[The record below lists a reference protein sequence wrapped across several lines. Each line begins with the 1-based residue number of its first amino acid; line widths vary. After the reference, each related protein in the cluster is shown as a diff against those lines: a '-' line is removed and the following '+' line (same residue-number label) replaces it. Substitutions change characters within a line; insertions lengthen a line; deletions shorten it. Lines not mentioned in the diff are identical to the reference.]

1 MNGAPGEFGLIRRY
15 FAPLAAGEPGALGL
29 GDDAA
34 VIEPAD
40 GHSLVV
46 TADTIAEGVHFLPDD
61 PPDQIARKALRV
73 NLSDLAAMGAAPRA
87 YTLALALGRDRDEN
101 WVAAFASGL
110 ADDQQRFGVTLI
122 GGDTVAAPGA
132 TTLSV
137 TAVGEVGEGRELTRG
152 GARAGDDIWVSG
164 TIGDAGLGLR
174 VLRDELSIG
183 DESLD
188 AAAISAYRLP
198 EPRIALGTAL
208 FGLATGTID
217 VSDGLAADLG
227 HICEQSSTGA
237 VIELPAVP
245 LSEFGARLAADDP
258 AWPARLITDGDDYE
272 LLFSAP
278 PVAEGEINALAE
290 RLALRITRIG
300 AIEPGSEVR
309 VLDHA
314 GNSTEIGPAGY
325 RHFRFDR

>member
-1 MNGAPGEFGLIRRY
+1 MNGAPGEFDLIRRY

-34 VIEPAD
+34 AIKPAD
-40 GHSLVV
+40 GHSFVV

-87 YTLALALGRDRDEN
+87 YTLALALGRDRNET
-101 WVAAFASGL
+101 WVADFASGL

-132 TTLSV
+132 TTLNV
-137 TAVGEVGEGRELTRG
+137 TAIGEVGEGRELTRE

-174 VLRDELSIG
+174 VLRDGLSIG
-183 DESLD
+183 DDSLD

-198 EPRIALGTAL
+198 EPRIALGNAL
-208 FGLATGTID
+208 LGLATGAID

-227 HICEQSSTGA
+227 HICERSSTGA

-258 AWPARLITDGDDYE
+258 AWLTRLITGGDDYE

-278 PVAEGEINALAE
+278 PAAEGEIGALAE

-300 AIEPGSEVR
+300 AMEPGSGLR

-314 GNSTEIGPAGY
+314 GNSTEIGAAGY
-325 RHFRFDR
+325 RHF

>member
-1 MNGAPGEFGLIRRY
+1 MNGAPGEFDLIRRY

-34 VIEPAD
+34 VIKPAD
-40 GHSLVV
+40 GHSFVV

-61 PPDQIARKALRV
+61 PPDQIAKKALRV
-73 NLSDLAAMGAAPRA
+73 NLSDLASMGAAPRA
-87 YTLALALGRDRDEN
+87 YTLALALGRGRDEK

-132 TTLSV
+132 TTLNV
-137 TAVGEVGEGRELTRG
+137 TAIGEVGEGRELTRG

-174 VLRDELSIG
+174 VLRDELSI
-183 DESLD
+183 DDASLN

-198 EPRIALGTAL
+198 EPRIALGNGL

-217 VSDGLAADLG
+217 VSDGLVADLG

-237 VIELPAVP
+237 VVESPAVP
-245 LSEFGARLAADDP
+245 LSEIGVRLAADDP
-258 AWPARLITDGDDYE
+258 AWLTRLITGGDDYE

-278 PVAEGEINALAE
+278 PVAESEISALAE
-290 RLALRITRIG
+290 QLALPYNQDRRHRTR
-300 AIEPGSEVR
+300 ERTSR
-309 VLDHA
+309 
-314 GNSTEIGPAGY
+314 T
-325 RHFRFDR
+325 

>member
-1 MNGAPGEFGLIRRY
+1 MQSDMNGRPDEFDLIRRY

-87 YTLALALGRDRDEN
+87 YTLALALGRDRDEK

-137 TAVGEVGEGRELTRG
+137 TAIGEVGAGRELTRG

-174 VLRDELSIG
+174 VLRDGLSTG
-183 DESLD
+183 DDSLD

-208 FGLATGTID
+208 FGLATGAVD
-217 VSDGLAADLG
+217 VSDGLATDLG

-245 LSEFGARLAADDP
+245 LSEIGARLAADDP
-258 AWPARLITDGDDYE
+258 AWPARLITGGDDYE

-278 PVAEGEINALAE
+278 PAAESEISALAE
-290 RLALRITRIG
+290 RLELRIARIG
-300 AIEPGSEVR
+300 AIEPGSELR

-314 GNSTEIGPAGY
+314 GNSIEIGSAGY
-325 RHFRFDR
+325 RHF

>member
-1 MNGAPGEFGLIRRY
+1 MNSAPGEFDLIRRY

-34 VIEPAD
+34 VIKPAD
-40 GHSLVV
+40 GHSFVV

-61 PPDQIARKALRV
+61 PPDQIAKKALRV
-73 NLSDLAAMGAAPRA
+73 NLSDLASMGAAPRA
-87 YTLALALGRDRDEN
+87 YTLALALGRDRDEK

-132 TTLSV
+132 TTLNV
-137 TAVGEVGEGRELTRG
+137 TAIGEVGEGRELTRG

-183 DESLD
+183 DASLN

-198 EPRIALGTAL
+198 EPRIALGNAL

-217 VSDGLAADLG
+217 VSDGLVADLG

-237 VIELPAVP
+237 VVESPAVP
-245 LSEFGARLAADDP
+245 LSEIGVRLAADDP
-258 AWPARLITDGDDYE
+258 AWLTRLITGGDDYE

-278 PVAEGEINALAE
+278 PVAESEISALAE
-290 RLALRITRIG
+290 QLALRITKIG
-300 AIEPGSEVR
+300 AIEPGSELR

-314 GNSTEIGPAGY
+314 GNSTAIGSAGY
-325 RHFRFDR
+325 RHF

>member
-1 MNGAPGEFGLIRRY
+1 MNGAPGEFDLIRRY

-34 VIEPAD
+34 VIKPAD
-40 GHSLVV
+40 GHSFVV

-61 PPDQIARKALRV
+61 PPDQIAKKALRV
-73 NLSDLAAMGAAPRA
+73 NLSDLASMGATPRA
-87 YTLALALGRDRDEN
+87 YTLALALGRGRDEK

-132 TTLSV
+132 TTLNV
-137 TAVGEVGEGRELTRG
+137 TAIGEVGEGRELTRG

-174 VLRDELSIG
+174 VLRDELSI
-183 DESLD
+183 DDASLN

-198 EPRIALGTAL
+198 EPRIALGNAL

-217 VSDGLAADLG
+217 VSDGLVADLG

-237 VIELPAVP
+237 VVELPAVP
-245 LSEFGARLAADDP
+245 LSEIGVRLAADDP
-258 AWPARLITDGDDYE
+258 AWLTRLITGGDDYE

-278 PVAEGEINALAE
+278 PAAESEISALAE
-290 RLALRITRIG
+290 QLALPITRIG
-300 AIEPGSEVR
+300 AIEPGSELR

-314 GNSTEIGPAGY
+314 GNGTAIGSAGY
-325 RHFRFDR
+325 RHF